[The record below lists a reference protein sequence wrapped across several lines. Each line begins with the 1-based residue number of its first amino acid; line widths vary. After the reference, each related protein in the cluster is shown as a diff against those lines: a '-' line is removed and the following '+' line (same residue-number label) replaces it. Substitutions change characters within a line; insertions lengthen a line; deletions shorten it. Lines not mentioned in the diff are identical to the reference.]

1 MADVFAARTSGALYK
16 AQLLDYYYSRRAES
30 SIGEGE
36 RFEIKH
42 ACWGK
47 SDLVTVNKDGGW
59 NIADIPT
66 GFKLEDL
73 KSNFAKCLLVRS
85 VQKSVITINAVLPQ
99 EQLKENSV
107 YDFNTLVLLDA
118 QGKAVAVLATQQ
130 DTVYL
135 GKNYSIIMTIEQ
147 AGG

>member
-1 MADVFAARTSGALYK
+1 M
-16 AQLLDYYYSRRAES
+16 
-30 SIGEGE
+30 
-36 RFEIKH
+36 
-42 ACWGK
+42 
-47 SDLVTVNKDGGW
+47 
-59 NIADIPT
+59 
-66 GFKLEDL
+66 
-73 KSNFAKCLLVRS
+73 
-85 VQKSVITINAVLPQ
+85 
-99 EQLKENSV
+99 KENSV